1 MTQKLPALGDFA
13 EFDFALPPGP
23 RRDQTPPGTHGHRAR
38 LRERLLRVG
47 PEALADHEM
56 LEMIL
61 FTALPWRDTKPM
73 ALALIKRFGSYS
85 NALRA
90 PLADLLAIEEIGE
103 AGAVAL
109 KLVQTASAR
118 LAQTE
123 RRYRPLLHNW
133 DRLIEYLTSMLAHER
148 IEQQRV
154 LYLDPRNRLIADEG
168 ASMADPHAL
177 VMRALEQGATAMIS
191 VHNDPAGEPTPSD
204 IEIDMTRTLKRAA
217 ASYAI
222 VLHDHVIIGHGTW
235 ISLKRLG
242 LL

>member
-1 MTQKLPALGDFA
+1 MTQKLPASGDHAKFN
-13 EFDFALPPGP
+13 FALKAES
-23 RRDQTPPGTHGHRAR
+23 RRDQTPPGTHGYRAR
-38 LRERLLRVG
+38 LRERLLRAG
-47 PEALADHEM
+47 PDGLADHEV

-85 NALRA
+85 SAIA
-90 PLADLLAIEEIGE
+90 ASLADLLAIDEIDE
-103 AGAVAL
+103 TGAVAL
-109 KLVQTASAR
+109 KLVQTAATR
-118 LAQTE
+118 LVQTE

-133 DRLIEYLTSMLAHER
+133 DRLIEYLTSTLAPER
-148 IEQQRV
+148 VEHRRV
-154 LYLDPRNRLIADEG
+154 LYLDSRNRLIADEG

-191 VHNDPAGEPTPSD
+191 VHNDPTREPTPSD
-204 IEIDMTRTLKRAA
+204 IEIDITRRLKRAA
-217 ASYAI
+217 ASYAV
-222 VLHDHVIIGHGTW
+222 VLHDHVIIGNGSW